1 MNLNASELMKSQKNQ
16 FPEAVH
22 GPDVQRDATVVTSAS
37 EQQRDTARFSST
49 IYVSRQLRYPS
60 SSTLQGRFQIWTDL
74 TFAGRKI

>member
-1 MNLNASELMKSQKNQ
+1 MTTMTETTTKKTMMNDRA
-16 FPEAVH
+16 EAVH

-60 SSTLQGRFQIWTDL
+60 SSTLARTISNME
-74 TFAGRKI
+74 

>member
-1 MNLNASELMKSQKNQ
+1 MFLSTGKRKAT
-16 FPEAVH
+16 EAVH